1 MFTHNIFR
9 SVRVRALVV
18 HDGKMLVLPR
28 PDVVGGNPPQPGAA
42 PGGGLR
48 PNETM
53 FEAAEREVFEESG
66 LRVKAKSVA
75 FLREWVV
82 PKHWPLEPTRE
93 MLVEHG
99 VPREETERSD
109 YAYALE
115 VWVWAELVNGGAADP
130 DRADVIEGA
139 CKWVRFAD
147 VHKEPVFP
155 KELKALARELAA
167 GRKPAGVPLF
177 TSGLGDP
184 WEEPDSE
191 AFRSPGAG
199 PASTA

>member
-9 SVRVRALVV
+9 SLRVRALVV
-18 HDGKMLVLPR
+18 HDGKMLLLPR
-28 PDVVGGNPPQPGAA
+28 PDVVGGNAPQPGAA

-75 FLREWVV
+75 FLREWIV
-82 PKHWPLEPTRE
+82 PKHWPVEKTRE
-93 MLVEHG
+93 MLLAQG

-109 YAYALE
+109 HAYALE
-115 VWVWAELVNGGAADP
+115 VWMWAALVDGGAADP
-130 DRADVIEGA
+130 DRADVIEGP
-139 CKWVRFAD
+139 CKWVPLAE
-147 VHKEPVFP
+147 VEKEPLFP
-155 KELKALARELAA
+155 PELRSLARELAT
-167 GRKPAGVPLF
+167 GKKPVGVPLF

-184 WEEPDSE
+184 WDDPDWE
-191 AFRSPGAG
+191 AFHSHPKGESKA
-199 PASTA
+199 

>member
-9 SVRVRALVV
+9 SLRVRALVV

-82 PKHWPLEPTRE
+82 PKHWPLAKARE
-93 MLVEHG
+93 MLLAHG
-99 VPREETERSD
+99 VPREETEQSG

-115 VWVWAELVNGGAADP
+115 VWVWAELVDGGSVDP

-139 CKWVRFAD
+139 CKWVPLSEVA
-147 VHKEPVFP
+147 KEPVFP
-155 KELKALARELAA
+155 KELKAFARELAA
-167 GRKPAGVPLF
+167 GKKPIGVPLF
-177 TSGLGDP
+177 TSGLGAP
-184 WEEPDSE
+184 WDEPE
-191 AFRSPGAG
+191 ADVFQRPQETQS
-199 PASTA
+199 

>member
-9 SVRVRALVV
+9 SLRVRTLVV
-18 HDGKMLVLPR
+18 HDGKVLILPR
-28 PDVVGGNPPQPGAA
+28 PDVIGGNPPQPGAA

-75 FLREWVV
+75 FLRQWIVL
-82 PKHWPLEPTRE
+82 KHWPVETTRE
-93 MLVEHG
+93 MLMAHG

-115 VWVWAELVNGGAADP
+115 VWVWADLVDDAAADP

-139 CKWVRFAD
+139 CKWVRFED
-147 VHKEPVFP
+147 VHEEPIFP
-155 KELKALARELAA
+155 TELKALACDLAA
-167 GRKPAGVPLF
+167 GREGAGVPLF
-177 TSGLGDP
+177 TSGLGGP
-184 WEEPDSE
+184 WEEPDWD
-191 AFRSPGAG
+191 AFRRVTDD
-199 PASTA
+199 ASA

>member
-9 SVRVRALVV
+9 SLRVRALVV
-18 HDGKMLVLPR
+18 HDRRMLILPR

-66 LRVKAKSVA
+66 LRVKAKLIA

-82 PKHWPLEPTRE
+82 PGHWPLDQTRE
-93 MLVEHG
+93 MLLAHG
-99 VPREETERSD
+99 VPREETAQSD
-109 YAYALE
+109 HAYALE
-115 VWVWAELVNGGAADP
+115 VWVWAHLVDGEGSEP

-139 CKWVRFAD
+139 CTWVRFED
-147 VHKEPVFP
+147 VEKEPVFP
-155 KELKALARELAA
+155 RELRALARELAG
-167 GRKPAGVPLF
+167 GRVHVGVPLF

-184 WEEPDSE
+184 WDEPDWE
-191 AFRSPGAG
+191 ASWSSAHAERG
-199 PASTA
+199 P

>member
-9 SVRVRALVV
+9 SLRVRALVV
-18 HDGKMLVLPR
+18 RDGKMLVLPR

-53 FEAAEREVFEESG
+53 FEAAEREVHEESG

-82 PKHWPLEPTRE
+82 TKHWPLEKMRE
-93 MLVEHG
+93 MLVAHG

-115 VWVWAELVNGGAADP
+115 VWVWAELVDGEAADP

-147 VHKEPVFP
+147 VDKEPVFP
-155 KELKALARELAA
+155 KELKALARDLAA
-167 GRKPAGVPLF
+167 GRAGVGVPLF

-184 WEEPDSE
+184 WDEPDWE
-191 AFRSPGAG
+191 AFRNRGS
-199 PASTA
+199 STEQT